1 MAQITFKG
9 TPLQTSGT
17 LPSVGSDAPSFTLA
31 KTDLSDLKLADLRGQ
46 KVVLNI
52 FPSIDTPTCQASA
65 SRFNQEAADRDG
77 VTVVCISADLPF
89 AHGRFCEAEGL
100 NSVVTASAFRSIEF
114 GGAYGVTVAEGP
126 LRGLLSRAVVV
137 VDAEGKVTH
146 AEQVPELADEPN
158 YDAALAVL

>member
-9 TPLQTSGT
+9 TPLETSGT

-31 KTDLSDLKLADLRGQ
+31 KTDLSDLKLSDLRGQ
-46 KVVLNI
+46 TVVLNI

-65 SRFNQEAADRDG
+65 RRFNQEAADRDG

-100 NSVVTASAFRSIEF
+100 SSVVTASAFRSLDF
-114 GGAYGVTVAEGP
+114 GVAYGVTVAEGP

-137 VDAEGKVTH
+137 VDADGKVTH

-158 YDAALAVL
+158 YDAALAAL